1 MKIRLALMLSLSL
14 ATAASAEEEPT
25 TAELWTAKCKSCHGP
40 DGKAQTQMGKKEAVV
55 DMSQPAWQ
63 QSQTDEDIRKAIAE
77 GSPRNK
83 KMKAYKD
90 KLTPQQIDALVAYI
104 RAMKKG

>member
-1 MKIRLALMLSLSL
+1 MKIRSVLLLSLTL
-14 ATAASAEEEPT
+14 ATAAQAADEAAT
-25 TAELWTAKCKSCHGP
+25 ELWTAKCKSCHGP
-40 DGKAQTQMGKKEAVV
+40 DGRAQTQMGKKESIV
-55 DMSQPAWQ
+55 DISQPAWQ
-63 QSQTDEDIRKAIAE
+63 QAQTDADIREVIAD

-104 RAMKKG
+104 RGMKKG

>member
-1 MKIRLALMLSLSL
+1 MKTRLALLLSLSL
-14 ATAASAEEEPT
+14 ATAAHAEDTVVEV
-25 TAELWTAKCKSCHGP
+25 WTAKCKSCHGP
-40 DGKAQTQMGKKEAVV
+40 DGRAQTDMGKKQAIV

-63 QSQTDEDIRKAIAE
+63 QAQTNDDIREAIAE

-90 KLTPQQIDALVAYI
+90 KLTPEQIDALVTYI
-104 RAMKKG
+104 RTFKKG

>member
-1 MKIRLALMLSLSL
+1 MKTHLALLISLSL
-14 ATAASAEEEPT
+14 ATAAHAEEDSV
-25 TAELWTAKCKSCHGP
+25 AEIWTAKCKSCHGP
-40 DGKAQTQMGKKEAVV
+40 DGRAQTQMGKKEAIV

-63 QSQTDEDIRKAIAE
+63 QAQTDADIREAIAD

-104 RAMKKG
+104 RGMKKG

>member
-1 MKIRLALMLSLSL
+1 MKIRLALLLSFSL
-14 ATAASAEEEPT
+14 ATAARAEDT
-25 TAELWTAKCKSCHGP
+25 TAEVWTAKCKSCHGP
-40 DGKAQTQMGKKEAVV
+40 DGRAQTQMGKKEAIV

-63 QSQTDEDIRKAIAE
+63 QAQTNEDIREAIAD

-104 RAMKKG
+104 RTFKKG